1 MDLQA
6 SRATMKEVVSRGA
19 GNAGNAVNAKCLGV
33 MVKMIYI

>member
-19 GNAGNAVNAKCLGV
+19 GNAVNAKCLGV
-33 MVKMIYI
+33 MVKMIYIYI